1 MRTSHKMYLTFVL
14 STACIFLYQYQL
26 SKARLITSSSQQSM
40 EVFQMQQS
48 QLLTTKLNKSGTAA
62 RTTASTSKNPSAKS
76 TTKKQ
81 PKTITTLI
89 NSNRSQRNSIHSLV
103 PSSPLSSNSFKSVLS
118 SDSEQSNNALNS
130 NSLYTSRRNVIMFI
144 YV

>member
-62 RTTASTSKNPSAKS
+62 RTTASTSKTPSAKS
-76 TTKKQ
+76 TKNQ
-81 PKTITTLI
+81 LKTITPLT
-89 NSNRSQRNSIHSLV
+89 NSNRSQRNSIHSL
-103 PSSPLSSNSFKSVLS
+103 PSSPLSSKPLSSVLS
-118 SDSEQSNNALNS
+118 SDSEQSNKALNS
-130 NSLYTSRRNVIMFI
+130 NSLYTSRKNVIMFI

>member
-26 SKARLITSSSQQSM
+26 SKARLITSSSQQSL

-48 QLLTTKLNKSGTAA
+48 QLLTTTKLNKSGTAA

-76 TTKKQ
+76 TKKQ

-89 NSNRSQRNSIHSLV
+89 NSNRSQRNSVHSLV
-103 PSSPLSSNSFKSVLS
+103 PSKPLSSNSLIPVF
-118 SDSEQSNNALNS
+118 DSEQSNNALNS
-130 NSLYTSRRNVIMFI
+130 NSLYTARRNVIMFI